1 MASTMSAVSK
11 LTAWQRA
18 SFSTA
23 SAIDDEGARGIFLH
37 LAEHRSITEEEIIR
51 KLGTAREARRFALG
65 FDAHLKLLPFKVRSE
80 TNASG
85 KRYVREEDN

>member
-1 MASTMSAVSK
+1 VA
-11 LTAWQRA
+11 LRPDW
-18 SFSTA
+18 A
-23 SAIDDEGARGIFLH
+23 SAIDDEGTRGIFLH

-51 KLGTAREARRFALG
+51 KLGTARAARRFALG
-65 FDAHLKLLPFKVRSE
+65 LDDNLKRLPFKVRSE